1 MLQTYFRAFLYSTP
15 ETKCDKAIGLLI
27 SYVYY
32 TYGHK
37 VDTKDIQRRYR
48 RAGYVRNSHRHQ
60 STRSVRDKY
69 N

>member
-1 MLQTYFRAFLYSTP
+1 MYGFIPIPLQTYFRAFLHSTP

-37 VDTKDIQRRYR
+37 VDTKDIQVQEIQEGR
-48 RAGYVRNSHRHQ
+48 VCS
-60 STRSVRDKY
+60 K
-69 N
+69 